1 MNSTTKLGAGAV
13 ALACALHLP
22 LAQAQSAPAAPA
34 GSAEFAQALARNYQ
48 ALADAERQQG
58 DHRDAETYAR
68 RAAAAG
74 AGTAVAPDDVAAR
87 QPFLKEKH
95 VAELTEAR
103 QRLMAGLAT
112 TRALEAAP
120 ASAARAQSSYDCWLE
135 QAAEDLQPAD
145 IEACK
150 QSFMT
155 AMTEVESAAQQ
166 PVAEAS
172 PPPPPAP
179 EPEPAPQVE
188 EGPSKFLVFFD
199 FDRSELTASANEVL
213 ESFRANF
220 EQHPDASV
228 VATGHADTSGSD
240 RYNMRLSQ
248 RRAEAVRAALARM
261 NVPRDR
267 IETRARGEAEPL
279 VATGDGVREP
289 QNRRVEITAE

>member
-1 MNSTTKLGAGAV
+1 MNSTTMLGAGAV

-22 LAQAQSAPAAPA
+22 QALAQGAPAAPA
-34 GSAEFAQALARNYQ
+34 GSAEFTQALARNYQ
-48 ALADAERQQG
+48 ALAEAERQQG
-58 DHRDAETYAR
+58 DHRDAETYAL
-68 RAAAAG
+68 RAQAAG

-95 VAELTEAR
+95 VAALTEAR

-120 ASAARAQSSYDCWLE
+120 ASAARAQTSYDCWLE
-135 QAAEDLQPAD
+135 QATEDLQPAD

-155 AMTEVESAAQQ
+155 AMTEVENASQ

-179 EPEPAPQVE
+179 PPEPAPQVE

-199 FDRSELTASANEVL
+199 FDRSEITAAANEVL
-213 ESFRANF
+213 ESFRATF

-267 IETRARGEAEPL
+267 IETRARGESEPL
-279 VATGDGVREP
+279 VATDDGVREP